1 MSYSRRDFMKVMGVA
16 LAALVTTRCVALE
29 NIQHS
34 ISNWTSSGS
43 GRERLRNCWLDL
55 KKLYELDSQI
65 LSSEGHGY
73 AECVQLIS
81 NHRTTLQDL
90 TKAGELKQDVANE
103 IDVAFTAAADYIWWL
118 RARMYLYGVCYTQA
132 PTAIFTPLPDSV
144 VADRMASYV
153 RVSAGQLFNQSI
165 ILAKMAPTSD
175 INSDTVAE
183 AQAAIERDVEFIN
196 KVNDEAGASSLAD
209 AVYGNPLPNDAAWK
223 LFRQLHGA
231 DADPNGDI
239 NFETAQ
245 FDISP
250 QASEAAHF
258 LVTLLT
264 ETE

>member
-16 LAALVTTRCVALE
+16 LAALVTTRCVTFENLE
-29 NIQHS
+29 HS
-34 ISNWTSSGS
+34 INNWHSSGS
-43 GRERLRNCWLDL
+43 GEERLRNCWLDL
-55 KKLYELDSQI
+55 KKLYELDSEI
-65 LSSEGHGY
+65 LSNGSNGRVERN
-73 AECVQLIS
+73 QLIS
-81 NHRTTLQDL
+81 DHRTALKDL
-90 TKAGELKQDVANE
+90 TTAGTLKQDVADE
-103 IDVAFTAAADYIWWL
+103 IDVAFSAAADYIWWL
-118 RARMYLYGVCYTQA
+118 RARMYLYSVCYTATA
-132 PTAIFTPLPDSV
+132 PGGPTPAPNSV

-196 KVNDEAGASSLAD
+196 KVNDEAGASSVAD